1 MDIQELYKRTLEI
14 LGSVNN
20 RRIMIVVV
28 LVGLTIFGPL
38 LTIWALNTLFATGI
52 AYNLKTWFAM
62 FFINWVISNIL
73 GRKI

>member
-20 RRIMIVVV
+20 RRIMIIVV

-38 LTIWALNTLFATGI
+38 LTIWSLNTLFATGI
-52 AYNLKTWFAM
+52 AYSIKTWFAM
-62 FFINWVISNIL
+62 FFINWVISNVL